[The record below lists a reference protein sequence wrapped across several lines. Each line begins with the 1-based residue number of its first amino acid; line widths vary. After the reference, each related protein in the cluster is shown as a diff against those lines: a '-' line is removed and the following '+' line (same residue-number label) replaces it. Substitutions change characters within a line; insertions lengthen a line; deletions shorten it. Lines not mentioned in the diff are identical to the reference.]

1 MKQFLKLLT
10 SKVLWKHIA
19 IIAGVAIIIT
29 ISIFIGLKIY
39 TKHGRAY
46 AVPDL
51 RGLTVAEAEMIIDA
65 RKLRYQVSDS
75 VFLSHE
81 ARGTVVDQNPIPN
94 FRVKENRTIFL
105 TINAMNPER
114 VAVPDVT
121 GVSLRQA
128 RAIIESNGFEVG
140 RLIYVPDLAL
150 NNVLRQQYNGKDIK
164 PGELIIRGERID
176 LVLGEGLSSRTTLV
190 PDLTAMVLERARSL
204 ILESSLNA
212 GAVIYDDTVITEE
225 DSLNAF
231 VWRQRPEYF
240 EGSQIRMG
248 STIDVWLSVDSTL
261 IMDQEEDEFSPEFE
275 YEDTSIQ

>member
-1 MKQFLKLLT
+1 MKEFLKLLT

-51 RGLTVAEAEMIIDA
+51 RGLTVAEAEMIIEA

-75 VFLSHE
+75 VFISHE
-81 ARGTVVDQNPIPN
+81 ARGTVIDQNPIPN

-212 GAVIYDDTVITEE
+212 GAVIYDDTVKTEE

-275 YEDTSIQ
+275 YEDTNIQ